1 MSAVMDRLTNMDITV
16 PLVVPT
22 VIPLV
27 QDVLTLWVDLCAS
40 VTLGTSSLIE
50 VASLQLVKV

>member
-1 MSAVMDRLTNMDITV
+1 MSAVMDRLTDMDITV
-16 PLVVPT
+16 PLVVPM

-40 VTLGTSSLIE
+40 VTRGTSSLI
-50 VASLQLVKV
+50 VVTSLQLVKV